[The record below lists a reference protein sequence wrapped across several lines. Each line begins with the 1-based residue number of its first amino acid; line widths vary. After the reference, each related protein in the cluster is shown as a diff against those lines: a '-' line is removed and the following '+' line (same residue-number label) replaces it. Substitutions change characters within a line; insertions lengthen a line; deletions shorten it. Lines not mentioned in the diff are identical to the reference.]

1 MHRLKSTL
9 RERISCRVRGGGGS
23 KHYAFVSAPCTTLVN
38 GKKDKTTN
46 ESSVITVQ
54 DANFLKYKLVVIE
67 TGPLSNSS
75 ILKTST
81 EFHV

>member
-1 MHRLKSTL
+1 MQG
-9 RERISCRVRGGGGS
+9 EGGGGVALGS

-38 GKKDKTTN
+38 GKKDKTAN